1 MGPTGTRRGDQ
12 PHFLPAAGWSH
23 GGNGSKG
30 WTQPQPFGFATRWR
44 VTTRTRRSWRRPC
57 CRSSKHLK
65 QASGWLRLSTS
76 KGCLWSRLTA
86 TPACAPPRPRLLRT
100 GTGISCTWEC
110 PGKGTSHLLQ
120 GRPSLKGQPTQG
132 KPKRGEPPA
141 GQPTSE
147 GGLVPTLGDR
157 PAGRSRSWR
166 LTVHLREPHHRQR
179 PGGRGS

>member
-1 MGPTGTRRGDQ
+1 MGPISTRRGDQ
-12 PHFLPAAGWSH
+12 PHFLPAAVWSH

-57 CRSSKHLK
+57 CRSSKPLQ

-76 KGCLWSRLTA
+76 KGCWWCRLIV

-110 PGKGTSHLLQ
+110 PGKGTTHLLQ

-132 KPKRGEPPA
+132 KPRGGSHLRGNPPIKGVLYPPWGI
-141 GQPTSE
+141 GQPGGATPGVSQFTSVNLT
-147 GGLVPTLGDR
+147 GK
-157 PAGRSRSWR
+157 GREVWRS
-166 LTVHLREPHHRQR
+166 
-179 PGGRGS
+179 